1 MNMKFIYY
9 YMNKDIKNNDKS
21 MAKTKIKGKLQY
33 LVAWI
38 VIIFILWFVK
48 SDKNIGHIFRELFC
62 KLIYATP
69 ENAYGL
75 EERDKYDTYAE
86 ADLYENAASWEDTVY
101 AYCVDSETA
110 QTQSAEVINENTDS
124 EKTDESET
132 KNSNASNEQEVK
144 EKADISKEQEKYIAA
159 MASFDSYKQNILS
172 DFDLLQSSYYVVD
185 SSTSVLPEELDGV
198 NLAGMDLTIDT
209 KSEDYKI
216 LIYHTHSTESFEDS
230 RPGERSD
237 TVVGMGDYLTEL
249 LSEKYGVMVYH
260 DDTAYDIVDGTLD
273 RSAAYDYAR
282 TSITEILK
290 EHPSIEVVID
300 LHRDGVA
307 DDTHLVTEIDGKP
320 TAQIMFLNGM
330 SRLSQNGDIEYLPN
344 SHKIEN
350 LAFSLQLYL
359 TAAANYEGFMRRIY
373 IRGYRYNLD
382 LADRCLLVEVG
393 GQTNTVEEAKN
404 AMEPLAAILYKVLSG
419 K

>member
-1 MNMKFIYY
+1 
-9 YMNKDIKNNDKS
+9 MNKDIKNNDKS
-21 MAKTKIKGKLQY
+21 MAKTKLKGKLYY

-38 VIIFILWFVK
+38 IIIFVLWFAK
-48 SDKNIGHIFRELFC
+48 SEKNIWHIFQELFC

-69 ENAYGL
+69 DYEYGFG
-75 EERDKYDTYAE
+75 ETDEYTAYAE
-86 ADLYENAASWEDTVY
+86 ADLYENAALWEEQVY
-101 AYCVDSETA
+101 VYCVDAETGQNQTAKEDRLDTA
-110 QTQSAEVINENTDS
+110 QENNKDVIENEARAEEAEEKGKE
-124 EKTDESET
+124 EKT
-132 KNSNASNEQEVK
+132 
-144 EKADISKEQEKYIAA
+144 DISKEQEKYIAA
-159 MASFDSYKQNILS
+159 MASFTSYKQNILS
-172 DFDLLQSSYYVVD
+172 DFDLLKSSYYVVD
-185 SSTSVLPEELDGV
+185 GSTSVLPEELDGV

-209 KSEDYKI
+209 ESKDYKI

-230 RPGERSD
+230 RPGERAD
-237 TVVGMGDYLTEL
+237 TVVGMGDYLAEL
-249 LSEKYGVMVYH
+249 LSEQYGVKVYH
-260 DDTAYDIVDGTLD
+260 DDTAYDIVNGTLD

-282 TSITEILK
+282 TSVAEILK

-359 TAAANYEGFMRRIY
+359 TAAANYEGLMRRIY

-404 AMEPLAAILYKVLSG
+404 SMEPLAAILYKVLSG

>member
-1 MNMKFIYY
+1 MYY
-9 YMNKDIKNNDKS
+9 GLQKS
-21 MAKTKIKGKLQY
+21 E
-33 LVAWI
+33 
-38 VIIFILWFVK
+38 
-48 SDKNIGHIFRELFC
+48 KNIWHIFQELFC

-69 ENAYGL
+69 DYEYGFG
-75 EERDKYDTYAE
+75 ETDEYTAYAE
-86 ADLYENAASWEDTVY
+86 ADLYENAALWEEQVY
-101 AYCVDSETA
+101 VYCVDAETGQNQTAKEDRLDTA
-110 QTQSAEVINENTDS
+110 QENNKDVIENEARAEEAEEKGKE
-124 EKTDESET
+124 EKT
-132 KNSNASNEQEVK
+132 
-144 EKADISKEQEKYIAA
+144 DISKEQEKYIAA
-159 MASFDSYKQNILS
+159 MASFTSYKQNILS
-172 DFDLLQSSYYVVD
+172 DFDLLKSSYYVVD
-185 SSTSVLPEELDGV
+185 GSTSVLPEELDGV

-209 KSEDYKI
+209 ESKDYKI

-230 RPGERSD
+230 RPGERAD
-237 TVVGMGDYLTEL
+237 TVVGMGDYLAEL
-249 LSEKYGVMVYH
+249 LSEQYGVKVYH
-260 DDTAYDIVDGTLD
+260 DDTAYDIVNGTLD

-282 TSITEILK
+282 TSVAEILK

-359 TAAANYEGFMRRIY
+359 TAAANYEGLMRRIY

-404 AMEPLAAILYKVLSG
+404 SMEPLAAILYKVLSG